1 MDQSPPKIILD
12 PRPIPLT
19 VNGRP
24 LGRPRTRLY
33 KPKAGDLDD
42 QMATTSNQSP
52 PTLTN
57 GALHSKM
64 NGHHVEEK
72 AKINGTVNGKVI

>member
-1 MDQSPPKIILD
+1 
-12 PRPIPLT
+12 
-19 VNGRP
+19 
-24 LGRPRTRLY
+24 
-33 KPKAGDLDD
+33 
-42 QMATTSNQSP
+42 MATTSNQSP